1 MKKMKYYLLLV
12 LSVLTIAVVPL
23 TQSYAAKIDI
33 DDANQENCTNS
44 GGTQKTDK
52 KGNKY
57 CDGGNSLTVIFST
70 VTNILLFLVGAIAV
84 IMLIIGGF
92 RYVTSNGD
100 QNSVTGAKNTIMYA
114 LIGIVVAFLAF
125 AAVNFVT
132 SQLEKSSKPPEESSS
147 SSPVQHTNILV

>member
-1 MKKMKYYLLLV
+1 MKKIKHYLLLAFTV
-12 LSVLTIAVVPL
+12 MAVALVPL

-33 DDANQENCTNS
+33 NDANKENCTNS
-44 GGTQKTDK
+44 GGSQEKDK
-52 KGNKY
+52 KGNTFCKSS
-57 CDGGNSLTVIFST
+57 NSLTSIFST
-70 VTNILLFLVGAIAV
+70 VTNMLLFLVGAVAV
-84 IMLIIGGF
+84 IMLIVGGF

-132 SQLEKSSKPPEESSS
+132 SQLEKADAPKESSS
-147 SSPVQHTNILV
+147 IQHALILV